1 MSKEITARGRDS
13 ITVMIKALIR
23 SCSESIVN
31 SFSFQVQLPEVHLDT
46 VRCSTCNEVVGER
59 VTKVVTPDGAES

>member
-1 MSKEITARGRDS
+1 MLKEITACERDF
-13 ITVMIKALIR
+13 ITVMIRALIQ

-31 SFSFQVQLPEVHLDT
+31 SFFFRVQLPEVHLDT